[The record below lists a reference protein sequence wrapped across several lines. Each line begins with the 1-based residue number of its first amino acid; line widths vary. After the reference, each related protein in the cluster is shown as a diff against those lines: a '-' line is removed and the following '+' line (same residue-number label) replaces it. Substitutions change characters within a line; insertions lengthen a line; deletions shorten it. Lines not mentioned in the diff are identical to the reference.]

1 MNKNLPNIRENSAIT
16 LSKTKD
22 LMSITNKILAKKGEL
37 ALTDDS
43 WMQRLW
49 DWADKNDLD
58 EYDIPRNKEDLVN
71 LTLLCLFGNQLIGI
85 PKEIGNLV
93 NLTKLVLDNNQFTEI
108 PKEIFNLVNLTGLVI
123 NDNQLTEIPK
133 EIGTLVNL

>member
-1 MNKNLPNIRENSAIT
+1 MNKNLPTIRENSAIT

-49 DWADKNDLD
+49 DWADENNINEEK
-58 EYDIPRNKEDLVN
+58 IPRNKEDLVN
-71 LTLLCLFGNQLIGI
+71 MTGLYLSFNELTEI

-93 NLTKLVLDNNQFTEI
+93 NLTHLFLNNNQLTEI
-108 PKEIFNLVNLTGLVI
+108 PKEIFNLVNLKRV
-123 NDNQLTEIPK
+123 
-133 EIGTLVNL
+133 